1 MKLDTG
7 RMRLYVGR
15 VGEADGG
22 VDVVHDES
30 NPDPGLAMLLA
41 RCTQPE
47 FPTPIGVLRAV
58 SEPTF
63 EDQTLAQ
70 KTAELAARGEGS
82 LKELLYSGDRWD
94 V

>member
-1 MKLDTG
+1 
-7 RMRLYVGR
+7 MRLYVGK
-15 VGEADGG
+15 VGESDGG
-22 VDVVHDES
+22 VDVVHDEA

-41 RCTQPE
+41 RCTPPE

-63 EDQTLAQ
+63 EDQTIAQ
-70 KTAELAARGEGS
+70 NRAAIAARGEGS
-82 LKELLYSGDRWD
+82 LEELLYAGDRWD

>member
-1 MKLDTG
+1 
-7 RMRLYVGR
+7 MRLYVGK
-15 VGEADGG
+15 VGDADGG
-22 VDVVHDES
+22 VEVVHDEA

-41 RCTQPE
+41 RCTPPE

-63 EDQTLAQ
+63 EDQTQRPADR
-70 KTAELAARGEGS
+70 AEIAARGEGS
-82 LKELLYSGDRWD
+82 LEELLYSGDRWD